1 MGRSPRPRVTMHDN
15 QCDPDET
22 AVEEAIVAA
31 LDGTVAYDIEAAGLT
46 LTNQGGRG
54 LTLRAQE

>member
-1 MGRSPRPRVTMHDN
+1 MHEG
-15 QCDPDET
+15 QCDTDEA

-31 LDGTVAYDIEAAGLT
+31 LDGTVSYDVEATGLT
-46 LTNQGGRG
+46 LTNRSGRG